1 MYVLRRRTR
10 IEIWTPA
17 KLNLFLE
24 VLSRRD
30 DGFHEIETLMT
41 PVSLFDTLRLS
52 LSDDRGIDL
61 QCRWSTARVGGLAL
75 GDLPAREE
83 NLVYRALIRLR
94 ERSGVDR
101 GLRVQLVKRIPSASG
116 LGGGSSDAAAA
127 LVGANLLWG
136 LNWSADRLSSVAAE
150 LGSDIPFFLAGGAA
164 VCRGRGE
171 RVEPVWAGP
180 PQSVVLVRPP
190 QGLSTAAV
198 YQRTAVPAEP
208 HRVDGWLR
216 NQRVRLPDR
225 HPRGYF
231 NRLQTAAMET
241 MPQLAVVRRAFER
254 LDVGS
259 HQLSGSGS
267 GYFGVCRNV
276 RHAQRVA
283 AILRARRLGSVFRLV
298 TLPGP
303 YPVRQYASPN

>member
-61 QCRWSTARVGGLAL
+61 QCRWSTAGVEGSAA

-94 ERSGVDR
+94 QRSGVDR
-101 GLRVQLVKRIPSASG
+101 GLQVQLVKRIPSASG

-127 LVGANLLWG
+127 LVGANLLWE

-198 YQRTAVPAEP
+198 YQRTTVPAEP
-208 HRVDGWLR
+208 RRVDGWLR
-216 NQRVRLPDR
+216 NLRVRS
-225 HPRGYF
+225 PRGIPATTSTGCK
-231 NRLQTAAMET
+231 RPPWKA
-241 MPQLAVVRRAFER
+241 
-254 LDVGS
+254 
-259 HQLSGSGS
+259 
-267 GYFGVCRNV
+267 CRNWPSCG
-276 RHAQRVA
+276 RPSIGWMSDR
-283 AILRARRLGSVFRLV
+283 I
-298 TLPGP
+298 
-303 YPVRQYASPN
+303 N